1 MNQTAVVIDSQE
13 KSQKYNLYEVKK
25 VEMSVYVN
33 TKIFVFCGKEVKST
47 DPVPQNVLASL

>member
-47 DPVPQNVLASL
+47 DPFPQKVFASL

>member
-25 VEMSVYVN
+25 VEMSMPVD

-47 DPVPQNVLASL
+47 DPFPQSVFASL